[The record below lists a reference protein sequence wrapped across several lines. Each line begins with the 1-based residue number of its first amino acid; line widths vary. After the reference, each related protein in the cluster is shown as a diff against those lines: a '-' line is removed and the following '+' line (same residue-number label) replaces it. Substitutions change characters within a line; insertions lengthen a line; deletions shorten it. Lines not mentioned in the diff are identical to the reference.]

1 MFLGLIGPRPSSEIQ
16 RLVSPKARLVSAA
29 ALLASVFTLGS
40 AFALETSSYIPIAG
54 HTVTGNYLAGRQAL
68 TDLRTDEAANY
79 FRVAAE
85 EDWENP
91 IVVER
96 SFIAY
101 AANGQIE
108 DSARVAKHLL
118 ELVAPN
124 DLASLVI
131 GAQAV
136 KERRYG
142 AAITALESAGG
153 DTFAGIT
160 GGILRAWA
168 LIGDGRTADADAALG
183 EIGQG
188 GLEDFLVFH
197 RAVMADIEGDSTK
210 ALELAKKAW
219 EADPFVARIVE
230 AYSRMLGNA
239 GRFDEA
245 EEVIAKFEAQ
255 GIDHPLVAAVK
266 AKVDLKQRPG
276 PFAKDIQ
283 AGAAEM
289 FHSVG
294 VALAREGSPEISA
307 VFLRLGM
314 YLDPSADVIDLVYA
328 QLLDTA
334 DQHDAANALYDSI
347 PATSP
352 MKPMAVVRAAE
363 NLDAMGDRDEA
374 LRRLG
379 NIVATNPDDLD
390 ALSVLGDMQRAA
402 QKYAE
407 AADTYTK
414 ALAVAGGDAPGDWR
428 FYYVRGISYERNKE
442 WPKAEADF
450 KRSLELNPDQPQVLN
465 YLGYSWVDQG
475 MNLLPALEMIEKAVA
490 AAPND
495 GYIVDSLGWAFFRL
509 GRFDEAVE
517 QLELAVQLR
526 STDPE
531 INDHLGDAY
540 WRAGRELEARF
551 QWNIAASV
559 DKEGNVKARVA
570 EKLADGLPALKPAPV
585 AEGAT
590 PASKP

>member
-1 MFLGLIGPRPSSEIQ
+1 
-16 RLVSPKARLVSAA
+16 VTYKARFLSVA
-29 ALLASVFTLGS
+29 ALLASVFALGS
-40 AFALETSSYIPIAG
+40 AAALETTGYVPLASIN
-54 HTVTGNYLAGRQAL
+54 VTGSYLAGRQAL
-68 TDLRTDEAANY
+68 TDLRTTEAATY
-79 FRVAAE
+79 FNTAAT
-85 EDWENP
+85 EDWNNP

-101 AANGQIE
+101 AADGQIDE
-108 DSARVAKHLL
+108 SARVARHLL

-131 GAQAV
+131 GAEAL
-136 KERRYG
+136 KAGRY
-142 AAITALESAGG
+142 AAAARELESAGG

-168 LIGDGRTADADAALG
+168 LIGDGKPDEADAALD
-183 EIGQG
+183 EIAQG

-197 RAVMADIEGDSTK
+197 RAVMADIAGDS
-210 ALELAKKAW
+210 ARAIELAKQAW
-219 EADPFVARIVE
+219 ESDPFVARIVE
-230 AYSRMLGNA
+230 AYARMLGNA

-266 AKVDLKQRPG
+266 ARIDAKQRPG
-276 PFAKDIQ
+276 PFAADIQ

-314 YLDPSADVIDLVYA
+314 YLDPNADVIDLVYA
-328 QLLDTA
+328 QLLDSA
-334 DQHDAANALYDSI
+334 GQYSAANALYDAI

-363 NLDAMGDRDEA
+363 NLDALGDRDEA

-379 NIVATNPDDLD
+379 NIVATNPNDLE

-402 QKYAE
+402 QKYPE
-407 AADTYTK
+407 AIESYTR

-475 MNLLPALEMIEKAVA
+475 MNLLPALDMIQKAVA

-495 GYIVDSLGWAFFRL
+495 GYIVDSLGWAYYRL
-509 GRFDEAVE
+509 GRFEEAVE

-540 WRAGRELEARF
+540 WQAGRKLEARF

-559 DKEGNVKARVA
+559 DEEGNVKARVA
-570 EKLADGLPALKPAPV
+570 DKLANGLPDAQPTPV

-590 PASKP
+590 PVTTP